1 MAAAIQYYL
10 VPNTAT
16 PDPNDQSARVATQK
30 NHTEADLAQEMFERN
45 MVAKPDLALGVIN
58 YYQTLIAEKIAN
70 GDAVNTVLCTIRP
83 GIQGVFTNADDT
95 FDPARHTIRA
105 NFYNGPLLDE
115 KLATAAVEKIQQP
128 APAPVLVTYTDTT
141 TGHQNSVVTP
151 GEIALG
157 KGENLKGGSD
167 PTEGFFFINVA
178 TGVATRVT
186 KVARLTNGEVTFLN
200 PTLAAGDYWL
210 EARRLYGANKDL
222 LRVGRLGFKLTVA

>member
-1 MAAAIQYYL
+1 MPAAIQYYL

-16 PDPNDQSARVATQK
+16 PDPNDQCARVATQK
-30 NHTEADLAQEMFERN
+30 NYTEADLAQEMFERN
-45 MVAKPDLALGVIN
+45 MVAKPDLALGIIN
-58 YYQTLIAEKIAN
+58 YYQTLIAEKIAS

-83 GIQGVFTNADDT
+83 GIQGVFINADDT

-105 NFYNGPLLDE
+105 IFYNGPLLDE
-115 KLATAAVEKIQQP
+115 KLATAAVEKINQP
-128 APAPVLVTYTDTT
+128 ASAPVLVTYTDTT
-141 TGHQNSVVTP
+141 TGNQNSTITP
-151 GEIALG
+151 GQIALG
-157 KGENLKGGSD
+157 KGDHLKGGSD
-167 PTEGFFFINVA
+167 PSEGFFFINAA
-178 TGVATRVT
+178 TDVATRVT